1 MSALD
6 TEDDHYRQYSIFYLM
21 EGLLLDSESIHGV
34 TTSISYQKHSA
45 TPYQIYKMGPLIPFN
60 LFLPAVTKAV
70 KLITNMND
78 VAVSIYYAVFGAV
91 GGTNST
97 SAFYYI
103 IGVRVRLLESKSVI
117 ALTRLNNISD
127 KIFASNVSVFL
138 GFPVTMRTSEKWATP
153 NETDYSSY
161 FNFNLGM
168 PENDGA
174 SLITSKYK
182 PMLFTLALSIINP
195 SMVVESAVFY
205 SKLHY
210 LTHHT

>member
-1 MSALD
+1 
-6 TEDDHYRQYSIFYLM
+6 
-21 EGLLLDSESIHGV
+21 
-34 TTSISYQKHSA
+34 
-45 TPYQIYKMGPLIPFN
+45 MGPLIPLN
-60 LFLPAVTKAV
+60 QLIVAVTKTV

-78 VAVSIYYAVFGAV
+78 VAVSIYIAIVFN
-91 GGTNST
+91 TNST
-97 SAFYYI
+97 SALYYAI
-103 IGVRVRLLESKSVI
+103 AFRVRLLESKSVI

-168 PENDGA
+168 PENGGA

-182 PMLFTLALSIINP
+182 PMFFTLALSIINP
-195 SMVVESAVFY
+195 SMVVESVVFY
-205 SKLHY
+205 RRLHY